1 MKWLHATWFA
11 ITFLFGLAFVFALP
25 PFQSN
30 DETFHWHRLWAT
42 AHGQVVCR
50 TMTQAARAF
59 PRVWNSSPALGH
71 KIGDRHS
78 RNAKVYQGTSEKMA
92 ARVIGLTLA
101 GEPRGGVTM
110 LAAFY
115 AARIVNWVFLSVM
128 VFWALRRLPR
138 LRTLLLAFYA
148 IPEVL
153 QQGSAINN
161 DAFLFSATL
170 VLLV

>member
-30 DETFHWHRLWAT
+30 DETFHCHRLWAT

-71 KIGDRHS
+71 KIGDRHF
-78 RNAKVYQGTSEKMA
+78 RNAKVYQGTSEKMAAGDTACTYFPTGYVLPALA

-138 LRTLLLAFYA
+138 LRT
-148 IPEVL
+148 
-153 QQGSAINN
+153 
-161 DAFLFSATL
+161 
-170 VLLV
+170 